1 MALVANKLMKYVL
14 GAFGLIRMNKEN
26 NKNKNN
32 HRMNSALRAINND
45 W

>member
-1 MALVANKLMKYVL
+1 MKYVL
-14 GAFGLIRMNKEN
+14 GAFRLIKMDKEN
-26 NKNKNN
+26 NEKNNN